1 MTSWNYATA
10 PDLDQSLSQRLS
22 RFPRQPHL
30 WMFVLRF
37 LAALFL
43 RAWLKVWHRFSVKGR
58 ENLPLGESFVLV
70 ANHQSHLDALC
81 LKAGMPLRELH
92 RTFPAAAADYFFASL
107 PASAFTAVVINGLPF
122 DRKLDAEASL
132 ARCRELLQTPGN
144 VLILFPEG
152 TRSADGELGRFR
164 SGIGRLIEG
173 TEVPVVPCYLEGAFE
188 AFPKGSRFPRPR
200 KLRLRIG
207 EPLRFGELPPGRES
221 VGTICGELQEAVAGL
236 GGRLGVSR
244 T

>member
-10 PDLDQSLSQRLS
+10 PDLNQSLAQRLR

-43 RAWLKVWHRFSVKGR
+43 RGWLKVWHRFSVEGR

-81 LKAGMPLRELH
+81 LKAGMPLGELH

-107 PASAFTAVVINGLPF
+107 PSSAFTAVVINGLPF
-122 DRKLDAEASL
+122 DRKVDGEASL

-152 TRSADGELGRFR
+152 TRSATGELGRFR

-173 TEVPVVPCYLEGAFE
+173 TDVPVVPCHLEGAFE
-188 AFPKGSRFPRPR
+188 AMPKGSRFPRPR

-207 EPLRFGELPPGRES
+207 KARRFGKGLSGREA
-221 VGTICGELQEAVAGL
+221 VTRICTELQAAVAGL
-236 GGRLGVSR
+236 QPEAESGA
-244 T
+244 

>member
-1 MTSWNYATA
+1 MTSWDYAPA
-10 PDLDQSLSQRLS
+10 PDLDQSLGQRLR

-43 RAWLKVWHRFSVKGR
+43 RAWLKVWNRFTVEGR

-70 ANHQSHLDALC
+70 ANHQSHLDALA
-81 LKAGMPLRELH
+81 LKAGLPLSELH

-107 PASAFTAVVINGLPF
+107 PSSAFTSVVINGLPF
-122 DRKLDAEASL
+122 DRKVDGEASL
-132 ARCRELLQTPGN
+132 QRCRELLQEPGN

-152 TRSADGELGRFR
+152 TRSATGELGRFR
-164 SGIGRLIEG
+164 SGIGRLVEG
-173 TEVPVVPCYLEGAFE
+173 TDVPVVPCYLEGAFE
-188 AFPKGSRFPRPR
+188 AMPKGSRFPRPR

-207 EPLRFGELPPGRES
+207 EPLRFGQLPPGRES
-221 VGTICGELQEAVAGL
+221 VASICENLRDAVSDLAD
-236 GGRLGVSR
+236 
-244 T
+244 